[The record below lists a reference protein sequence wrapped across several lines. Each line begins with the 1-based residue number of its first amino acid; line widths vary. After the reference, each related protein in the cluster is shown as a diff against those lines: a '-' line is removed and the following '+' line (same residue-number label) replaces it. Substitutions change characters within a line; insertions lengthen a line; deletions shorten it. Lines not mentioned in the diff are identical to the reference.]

1 MNRSLSKKTKKI
13 IALIVAAII
22 VAGAGITVFFKTYHV
37 YETKVVAPTCQS
49 KGYTES
55 SCKICGDIQRKDFVD
70 ALGHDWDDI
79 KVNTP
84 ATEVT
89 FGESLQICKRCKKES
104 KNKIEPT
111 STMKKFFFTGDA
123 FDVDDS
129 LSTNGVIKYSYKGK
143 ESEYYVRLQYSRISE
158 ASRYTKHDYQISFF
172 NDKQLKESA
181 VLDLMDNGP
190 SLTTWNF
197 LGNFYDAYNVRNSV
211 TTELFKQVR
220 KTSKAIDKRLEKFY
234 GTSDSEPVLFF
245 VNDTFLGVFR
255 LSIPSGSYTMNVD
268 NNAKDCAI
276 IRSNSSNSVSYF
288 KAFDKQNSIWKIRY
302 NSTSNTNWI
311 YNSIN
316 TMTDFVI
323 NSDKKQFKE
332 GISQYLDVDGMIDY
346 MVTVYC
352 SGAADNVG
360 RAFMLQTYNKKI
372 WTPVIYDASASLGM
386 NMVGKLDTFEDRL
399 VPEKKSDGTISSG
412 TGSLL
417 WDKMLESFN
426 KEIKQKYNK
435 VKNSV
440 FSVNNVTRL
449 YDKFKNQVPK
459 SIYNAEKE
467 LYTPVDYNFNFK
479 DEYTKFKKSRNTILD
494 GYFK

>member
-1 MNRSLSKKTKKI
+1 
-13 IALIVAAII
+13 
-22 VAGAGITVFFKTYHV
+22 
-37 YETKVVAPTCQS
+37 
-49 KGYTES
+49 
-55 SCKICGDIQRKDFVD
+55 
-70 ALGHDWDDI
+70 
-79 KVNTP
+79 
-84 ATEVT
+84 
-89 FGESLQICKRCKKES
+89 
-104 KNKIEPT
+104 
-111 STMKKFFFTGDA
+111 
-123 FDVDDS
+123 
-129 LSTNGVIKYSYKGK
+129 
-143 ESEYYVRLQYSRISE
+143 
-158 ASRYTKHDYQISFF
+158 
-172 NDKQLKESA
+172 
-181 VLDLMDNGP
+181 
-190 SLTTWNF
+190 
-197 LGNFYDAYNVRNSV
+197 
-211 TTELFKQVR
+211 
-220 KTSKAIDKRLEKFY
+220 
-234 GTSDSEPVLFF
+234 
-245 VNDTFLGVFR
+245 
-255 LSIPSGSYTMNVD
+255 MNVD

-276 IRSNSSNSVSYF
+276 IRSNSSNSVSFF

-360 RAFMLQTYNKKI
+360 RAFMFQTYNKKI

-386 NMVGKLDTFEDRL
+386 NMVGKLDIFEDRL

-426 KEIKQKYNK
+426 KEIKQKYNE

-440 FSVNNVTRL
+440 FSVKNVTRL